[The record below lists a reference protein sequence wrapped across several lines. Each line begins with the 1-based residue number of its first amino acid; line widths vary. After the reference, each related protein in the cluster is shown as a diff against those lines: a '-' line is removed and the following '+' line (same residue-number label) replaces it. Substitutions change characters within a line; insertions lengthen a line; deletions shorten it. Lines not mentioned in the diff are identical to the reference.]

1 MYGVELYSKVR
12 MAVLRDGLSQR
23 ETARRFGIDR
33 GTVSKMVGH
42 AAPPGYRQAGARVR
56 PKLDAHAGFI
66 DEILKSDLTA
76 PKKQRHTILRI
87 FERLR
92 DERGFDGGYTTVR
105 DYVRPRRLSLKEVFV
120 PLAHPA
126 GHAQADFG
134 EAWAV
139 LGGVRRKVHV
149 LVVDLPQSDA
159 IFLKAYLSETAEA
172 LCDGHVAAFAFF
184 GGVPLSI
191 LYDNTKLAVAK
202 ILGDGTRTRAKLF
215 AELQSHYLFKD
226 RFGRPGKGNDKGNV
240 EGMVGFGRRTF
251 MVPVPEAADIDALNA
266 MLLERCRARQGAT
279 LRGADGTIGER
290 LAADR
295 AAFSDLPP
303 TPFDACDKRPGKVS
317 SQALVRYKNTDYSV
331 PVAYAH
337 RDVLVKGYVDAVA
350 ISVGAEEIAR
360 HPRSYDSADFV
371 FDPLHYLALLEM
383 KVGALDQAA
392 PLRGWAL
399 PEDFLT
405 LRRLLEARLSGKNR
419 CAAGKR
425 EYVQVLRLL
434 ETFPMAVVHGAVTDA
449 LKMGAISYDAVKH
462 LALCRIERRPPRLS
476 LDAYPYLP
484 AAIVE
489 TTSAASY
496 MSLLAGPGAGAQA

>member
-12 MAVLRDGLSQR
+12 MAVLRDGVSRR
-23 ETARRFGIDR
+23 EAARRFGIDR
-33 GTVSKMVGH
+33 GTVAKMVGH
-42 AAPPGYRQAGARVR
+42 SVPPGYRQGQPRVR
-56 PKLDAHAGFI
+56 PKLDAHASFI
-66 DEILKSDLTA
+66 DEILKFDLSA

-120 PLAHPA
+120 PLVHPA

-159 IFLKAYLSETAEA
+159 IFLKAYHAETAEA
-172 LCDGHVAAFAFF
+172 LCDGHVAAFDFF
-184 GGVPLSI
+184 GGVPQSI
-191 LYDNTKLAVAK
+191 LYDNTKLAVVK
-202 ILGDGTRTRAKLF
+202 ILGDGTRTRATLF

-251 MVPVPEAADIDALNA
+251 MVPIPQAPDIDALNA
-266 MLLERCRARQGAT
+266 MLLERCRARQDAA

-295 AAFSDLPP
+295 AAFAGLPP

-317 SQALVRYKNTDYSV
+317 SQALVRYKNSDYSV
-331 PVAYAH
+331 PVDYAH

-392 PLRGWAL
+392 PLQGWEL
-399 PEDFLT
+399 PDAFAT
-405 LRRLLEARLSGKNR
+405 LRRLLEARLSGKNC

-434 ETFPMAVVHGAVTDA
+434 ETFPMAAVHGAVTDA
-449 LKMGAISYDAVKH
+449 LKLGAISYDAVKH
-462 LALCRIERRPPRLS
+462 LVLCRIERRPPKLS

-484 AAIVE
+484 EAIVE

-496 MSLLAGPGAGAQA
+496 MSLLADASAGAPT

>member
-1 MYGVELYSKVR
+1 MYGVELYAAVR
-12 MAVLRDGLSQR
+12 MAVFRDGLSQR
-23 ETARRFGIDR
+23 EAARRFGIDR
-33 GTVSKMVGH
+33 GTVSKVLGH
-42 AAPPGYRQAGARVR
+42 SVPPGYRRSQPRAR

-66 DEILKSDLTA
+66 DELLEADLTA

-105 DYVRPRRLSLKEVFV
+105 DYVRPRRLALKEAFV
-120 PLAHPA
+120 PLVHPP

-139 LGGVRRKVHV
+139 LGGVRRKVRL

-159 IFLKAYLSETAEA
+159 IFVKAYLAETAEA
-172 LCDGHVAAFAFF
+172 LCDGHVAAFDFF

-202 ILGDGTRTRAKLF
+202 ILGDGRRERARLF
-215 AELQSHYLFKD
+215 AELQSHYLFRD
-226 RFGRPGKGNDKGNV
+226 RFGRPGKGNDKGKV

-251 MVPVPEAADIDALNA
+251 MVPIPAAADIDALNA
-266 MLLERCRARQGAT
+266 MLLERCQARQAAV
-279 LRGADGTIGER
+279 LRGSGGRTIGAR

-295 AAFSDLPP
+295 AAFSALPR
-303 TPFDACDKRPGKVS
+303 TPFDACDKRPRKVS
-317 SQALVRYKNTDYSV
+317 SQALVRYRGADYSV

-350 ISVGAEEIAR
+350 ISVDAEEIAR
-360 HPRSYDSADFV
+360 HPRSYDSADIV
-371 FDPLHYLALLEM
+371 FDPLHYLALLEQ

-392 PLRGWAL
+392 PLQGWAL
-399 PEDFLT
+399 PEAFAT
-405 LRRLLEARLSGKNR
+405 LRRLLEARLSGRNR

-449 LKMGAISYDAVKH
+449 LKLGAISFDAVKH
-462 LALCRIERRPPRLS
+462 LALCRVERRPPKLR
-476 LDAYPYLP
+476 LDAYPHLP
-484 AAIVE
+484 EATVE

-496 MSLLAGPGAGAQA
+496 MSLLADAAAPA

>member
-12 MAVLRDGLSQR
+12 MAVLRDGLSGR
-23 ETARRFGIDR
+23 EAARRFGIDR
-33 GTVSKMVGH
+33 GTVAKMVGH
-42 AAPPGYRQAGARVR
+42 SVPPGYRQGQPRVR
-56 PKLDAHAGFI
+56 PKLDAHAAFI
-66 DEILKSDLTA
+66 DEVLKSDLSA

-120 PLAHPA
+120 PLTHPP

-159 IFLKAYLSETAEA
+159 IFLKAYHAETAEA
-172 LCDGHVAAFAFF
+172 LCDGHVAAFDFF
-184 GGVPLSI
+184 GGVPQSI
-191 LYDNTKLAVAK
+191 LYDNTKLAVVK
-202 ILGDGTRTRAKLF
+202 ILGDGTRTRATLF
-215 AELQSHYLFKD
+215 AELQSHYLFRD

-251 MVPVPEAADIDALNA
+251 MVPIPEAADIDALNA
-266 MLLERCRARQGAT
+266 VLLERCQARQDAV
-279 LRGADGTIGER
+279 LRGAGGTIGER

-295 AAFSDLPP
+295 AAFSALPP

-317 SQALVRYKNTDYSV
+317 SQALVRYRSTDYSV

-337 RDVLVKGYVDAVA
+337 RDVLVKGYVDTIA

-360 HPRSYDSADFV
+360 HPRSYESADFV

-392 PLRGWAL
+392 PLLGWVL
-399 PEDFLT
+399 PDEFLT

-434 ETFPMAVVHGAVTDA
+434 ETFPMAVVHGAVVDA
-449 LKMGAISYDAVKH
+449 LKLGAIGYDAVKH
-462 LALCRIERRPPRLS
+462 LALCRIERRPPKLS

-484 AAIVE
+484 EATVE

-496 MSLLAGPGAGAQA
+496 MSLLAGAGAEAPA

>member
-12 MAVLRDGLSQR
+12 IAVLRDGLSAR
-23 ETARRFGIDR
+23 EAARRFGIDR
-33 GTVSKMVGH
+33 GTVAKMVGH
-42 AAPPGYRQAGARVR
+42 SVPLGYRQGRPRVR
-56 PKLDAHAGFI
+56 PKLDAHAAFI
-66 DEILKSDLTA
+66 DEVLKFDLAA

-105 DYVRPRRLSLKEVFV
+105 DYVRPRRLLLKEAFV
-120 PLAHPA
+120 PLTHPP

-159 IFLKAYLSETAEA
+159 IFLKAYHAETAEA
-172 LCDGHVAAFAFF
+172 LCDGHVAAFDFF

-202 ILGDGTRTRAKLF
+202 ILGDGTRTRATLF
-215 AELQSHYLFKD
+215 AELQSHYLFRD
-226 RFGRPGKGNDKGNV
+226 RFGRPGRGNDKGNV

-251 MVPVPEAADIDALNA
+251 MVPIPEAADIDALNA
-266 MLLERCRARQGAT
+266 MLLERCQARQDAI
-279 LRGADGTIGER
+279 LRGAEGTIGAR

-295 AAFSDLPP
+295 AAFSALPA
-303 TPFDACDKRPGKVS
+303 TPFDACDRRSGKVS
-317 SQALVRYKNTDYSV
+317 SQALVRYRNTDYSV
-331 PVAYAH
+331 PVAHAY

-350 ISVGAEEIAR
+350 ISVGVEEIAR

-392 PLRGWAL
+392 PLQGWAL
-399 PEDFLT
+399 PDAFAT

-434 ETFPMAVVHGAVTDA
+434 ETFPMAVVHGAVIDA
-449 LKMGAISYDAVKH
+449 LRLGAIGYDAVKH
-462 LALCRIERRPPRLS
+462 LALCRIERRPPKLG

-484 AAIVE
+484 EATVE
-489 TTSAASY
+489 TTSAVSY
-496 MSLLAGPGAGAQA
+496 MSLLAGANAGAPA